1 MKTFTE
7 KHDVLIKHM
16 AALSEDTIQITSV
29 SPFPVPD
36 VCGLSGSK
44 ESKIQKIKKI
54 IYVPNPTRPAVT
66 AT

>member
-1 MKTFTE
+1 
-7 KHDVLIKHM
+7 M